1 MQFHKLYH
9 TLFSKISCLCRGLF
23 FLINTHWKR
32 NWVKILNNVTTKSEL
47 IFNIYKKGHSCET
60 SLLRIFNDLLWAFE
74 HQRATALVAIDLSA
88 AFDTVDHDV
97 LLKVLQRKF
106 GLKGTAL
113 KWADTYLRPRQFTV
127 NVEKSYSLPRQLNYC
142 VPQGSCAGPT
152 YFNMYSSTIKM

>member
-1 MQFHKLYH
+1 MCEKAMLLRLEDHCTRHSLHLEHQSAY
-9 TLFSKISCLCRGLF
+9 
-23 FLINTHWKR
+23 N
-32 NWVKILNNVTTKSEL
+32 
-47 IFNIYKKGHSCET
+47 KKGHSCET

-97 LLKVLQRKF
+97 LLKVLQRRF
-106 GLKGTAL
+106 GLEGTAL

-152 YFNMYSSTIKM
+152 YFNIILAQ